1 MDIASILLL
10 VLKSSIL
17 LTVLS
22 LGLRASWHDAFYLFR
37 EPSLL
42 LRSMLSMNVIM
53 PLVAATLVV
62 SFDLPA
68 PVPVALVALAVSP
81 VPPMLPKK
89 ELKAG
94 GHASYAIGLL
104 VAIAL
109 LSIITVPV
117 VVSWFISAFDRTGG
131 IGPLAVAVIVSKT
144 VLAPLG
150 AGLALRH
157 WAPALAEKITRPIA
171 LLGTVLLVVTV
182 LPLAYAT
189 WPAMQALFG
198 NGTVLIIAAMAVAGL
213 GIGHLLGGPD
223 GEHRT
228 VLALSTTSR
237 HPGIALAAAV
247 AAGSESK
254 SVLAAILLYV
264 IVAILV
270 SIPYVA
276 WRRRQSVATDIPVTS
291 SERASR

>member
-1 MDIASILLL
+1 MDIAATLFL
-10 VLKSSIL
+10 VLKTSIV

-22 LGLRASWHDAFYLFR
+22 LGLRASWQDALYLFR

-62 SFDLPA
+62 SLDL
-68 PVPVALVALAVSP
+68 PVPVPIALVALAVSP

-94 GHASYAIGLL
+94 GHASYAVGLL

-131 IGPLAVAVIVSKT
+131 IAPLTVAAIVSKS
-144 VLAPLG
+144 VLAPLA
-150 AGLALRH
+150 AGLLLRH
-157 WAPALAEKITRPIA
+157 VAPTLAEKITRPIA
-171 LLGTVLLVVTV
+171 LLGTVLLVATA
-182 LPLAYAT
+182 LPLAYAS
-189 WPAMQALFG
+189 WPAMHALFG

-223 GEHRT
+223 GDHRT

-247 AAGSESK
+247 AAGGESK

-264 IVAILV
+264 IVAVLV

-276 WRRRQSVATDIPVTS
+276 WRRRQSAAIELPATS
-291 SERASR
+291 SDGALR

>member
-10 VLKSSIL
+10 VLKASIV

-22 LGLRASWHDAFYLFR
+22 LGLRASWQDALYLFR

-62 SFDLPA
+62 SFNL
-68 PVPVALVALAVSP
+68 PVPVPIALVALAVSP

-94 GHASYAIGLL
+94 GHASYAVGLL

-117 VVSWFISAFDRTGG
+117 VVSWFISAFDRAGG
-131 IGPLAVAVIVSKT
+131 IAPLAVAVIVSKS
-144 VLAPLG
+144 VLAPLA
-150 AGLALRH
+150 AGMALHH
-157 WAPALAEKITRPIA
+157 WAPALAERITRPIA
-171 LLGTVLLVVTV
+171 LLGTVLLVATA
-182 LPLAYAT
+182 LPLAYAS
-189 WPAMQALFG
+189 WPAMRALFG
-198 NGTVLIIAAMAVAGL
+198 NGTVLIITAMAVAGL

-247 AAGSESK
+247 GAGGEAK
-254 SVLAAILLYV
+254 SVLGAILLYV
-264 IVAILV
+264 IVAVLV

-276 WRRRQSVATDIPVTS
+276 WRRRQSVATAVPQL
-291 SERASR
+291 RARGR

>member
-1 MDIASILLL
+1 M
-10 VLKSSIL
+10 

-22 LGLRASWHDAFYLFR
+22 LGLRASWQDAFYLFR

-42 LRSMLSMNVIM
+42 LRSMLSMTVIM

-62 SFDLPA
+62 SFNL
-68 PVPVALVALAVSP
+68 PVPVPIALVALAVSP
-81 VPPMLPKK
+81 VPPLLPKK

-94 GHASYAIGLL
+94 GHASYAVGLL

-117 VVSWFISAFDRTGG
+117 VVSWFISAFERTGAVS
-131 IGPLAVAVIVSKT
+131 PLTVAAIVSKS
-144 VLAPLG
+144 VLAPLV
-150 AGLALRH
+150 AGMALCH
-157 WAPALAEKITRPIA
+157 WAPALADKIARPIA
-171 LLGTVLLVVTV
+171 LLGTVLLVATA
-182 LPLAYAT
+182 LPLAYAS
-189 WPAMQALFG
+189 WPAMQKLFG

-213 GIGHLLGGPD
+213 GIGHLLGGPN

-247 AAGSESK
+247 AAGGEAK
-254 SVLAAILLYV
+254 SVLSAILLYV
-264 IVAILV
+264 IVAVLV
-270 SIPYVA
+270 SVPYVA
-276 WRRRQSVATDIPVTS
+276 WRKRQSVVTDIPVPS
-291 SERASR
+291 SKRPR